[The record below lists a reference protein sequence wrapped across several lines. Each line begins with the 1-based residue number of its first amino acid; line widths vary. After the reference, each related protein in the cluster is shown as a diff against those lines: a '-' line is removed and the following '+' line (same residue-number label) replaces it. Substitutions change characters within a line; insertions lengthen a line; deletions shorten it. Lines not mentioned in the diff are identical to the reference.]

1 MFALSARAEELRG
14 KLLAF
19 MDEHIYP
26 NEAIMAEQHAGLENK
41 WSHPPLLDELKAK
54 AREQG

>member
-1 MFALSARAEELRG
+1 MFPISPKAAELRE

-26 NEAIMAEQHAGLENK
+26 NEPVMKALQAERENR
-41 WSHPPLLDELKAK
+41 WTHPPLLDELKASI
-54 AREQG
+54 ENFL